1 MIIYMNT
8 IHTHTYTQTFMKKKS
23 GFLFVIYNAYSV
35 EKKINEI
42 LNREIKPVNTNN
54 KMTELSSIDDYATL
68 YKITF

>member
-1 MIIYMNT
+1 MNNT
-8 IHTHTYTQTFMKKKS
+8 HTHTYTDIYEKKS

-35 EKKINEI
+35 GNI

-68 YKITF
+68 YKTTF